1 MNVVLYS
8 LELKPETHRWGN
20 KSTDFYTQPRNR
32 HQLAIKIQFKG
43 HWHTFSSFY
52 VRIFPL
58 FFFNK
63 KFCLGFKKG
72 NVLDFGP
79 FSDFSWFLLF
89 LKKYTTVRE
98 KQSLLVK
105 RKFLRLCLK
114 MKLTFFSLL
123 FDVMNKRLIFNVICC
138 LLKDAVNITCALL

>member
-1 MNVVLYS
+1 M
-8 LELKPETHRWGN
+8 
-20 KSTDFYTQPRNR
+20 
-32 HQLAIKIQFKG
+32 
-43 HWHTFSSFY
+43 
-52 VRIFPL
+52 
-58 FFFNK
+58 
-63 KFCLGFKKG
+63 GFKKG